1 MIKYQKNYPQGAIFL
16 RKKENIKRQSN
27 FEASRPESQQ
37 TTTNGVNHRQY
48 NSVAQHKEQ
57 SKKQYTEQSKSK
69 AKDKAKA
76 SNQSKTSKQTR
87 KPTN

>member
-37 TTTNGVNHRQY
+37 TSASKETNQ
-48 NSVAQHKEQ
+48 A
-57 SKKQYTEQSKSK
+57 KQK
-69 AKDKAKA
+69 
-76 SNQSKTSKQTR
+76 
-87 KPTN
+87 